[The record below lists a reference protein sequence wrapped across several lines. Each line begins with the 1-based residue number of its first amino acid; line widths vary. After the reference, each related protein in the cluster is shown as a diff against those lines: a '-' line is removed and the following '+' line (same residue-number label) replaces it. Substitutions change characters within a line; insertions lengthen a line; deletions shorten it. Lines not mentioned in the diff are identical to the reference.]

1 MIAVAKTLDYYS
13 TELITAVK
21 SFIGQVPVVA
31 SGGSKGV
38 DCFTYNSTIK
48 GLNPDAGT
56 RGLYYT
62 TFYGCNLRIFV
73 IS

>member
-1 MIAVAKTLDYYS
+1 MTAVAKTLAYYFM
-13 TELITAVK
+13 ELITAVK
-21 SFIGQVPVVA
+21 SFIVQVPVVA

-38 DCFTYNSTIK
+38 DCLTHNSMIK

-56 RGLYYT
+56 SGACTIKLYT
-62 TFYGCNLRIFV
+62 TVIYG

>member
-1 MIAVAKTLDYYS
+1 MKVTAVAKTLAYYFKG
-13 TELITAVK
+13 LITAVK

-38 DCFTYNSTIK
+38 DCLTHNSMIK

-56 RGLYYT
+56 SGACT
-62 TFYGCNLRIFV
+62 IKNFTAV
-73 IS
+73 IYRFS